1 MSRSQLSVL
10 VKHQEH
16 CNIDSFPLR
25 FGFTFDED
33 MECTLLLQSKARQ
46 DHRYENRSLY
56 DGVLIHPENDEYF
69 HGSFVVAENSGNNVL
84 VTAWRN
90 DIDTEYYLSAVMKM
104 LRKSGALTT
113 QDLLN
118 FHPRYQ
124 DKQLNSHAD
133 LVLALSEN
141 KSSRE
146 VSRIQQDASQA
157 VMDAQSRIHELEL
170 KNQKLEMEVTNLQ
183 QKSEIKDLLHEV
195 RLTQATVSNPG
206 HQSTSNDSQG
216 KGNFW
221 KGISAALA
229 VSFIA
234 VGGFVGYQTMSSDT
248 TNSNATSLSAP
259 PESAITPDSALRFVD
274 THATVCGKVVQIT
287 DFAKGSYLNFD
298 RMFPQTEFSVV
309 IWKSDVNHVAQN
321 EPLYTTYSNQNVCV
335 TGEVSSY
342 NGRAQI
348 IVKNPQQL
356 ATY

>member
-33 MECTLLLQSKARQ
+33 MECTVLLESKGRQ
-46 DHRYENRSLY
+46 DHRYEDRTLY
-56 DGVLIHPENDEYF
+56 EGVLIHPLTDDRFYGTYVIANNNA
-69 HGSFVVAENSGNNVL
+69 SNVL
-84 VTAWRN
+84 ITAWRN

-104 LRKSGALTT
+104 LRKSGVLTT

-118 FHPRYQ
+118 FHPRYES
-124 DKQLNSHAD
+124 KQLNSHAD

-141 KSSRE
+141 KSSHE

-157 VMDAQSRIHELEL
+157 IMDAQSRIHELEL

-195 RLTQATVSNPG
+195 RLTQATANSASYHFNHVTHEKKPFG
-206 HQSTSNDSQG
+206 
-216 KGNFW
+216 

-229 VSFIA
+229 ALCVGIGGIVTYQAMSGGTVGDIA
-234 VGGFVGYQTMSSDT
+234 PKTSTPPSS
-248 TNSNATSLSAP
+248 AL
-259 PESAITPDSALRFVD
+259 TPDIALRFVD
-274 THATVCGKVVQIT
+274 EYATVCGTVVQIT

-298 RMFPQTEFSVV
+298 RTFPNTQFTAV
-309 IWKSDVNHVAQN
+309 IWNSDFKHVTQDQS
-321 EPLYTTYSNQNVCV
+321 LYTTYSNKNVCV
-335 TGEVSSY
+335 SGKVSSY
-342 NGRAQI
+342 NDRAQI
-348 IVKNPQQL
+348 VLKNPKQISV
-356 ATY
+356 Y

>member
-1 MSRSQLSVL
+1 MSRSQISVL

-33 MECTLLLQSKARQ
+33 MECTLLLESQARQ
-46 DHRYENRSLY
+46 DHRYEDRSVY
-56 DGVLIHPENDEYF
+56 DGVLIHPETDERFY
-69 HGSFVVAENSGNNVL
+69 GTFVVADNNSSNVL
-84 VTAWRN
+84 ITAWRN

-113 QDLLN
+113 QELLN

-146 VSRIQQDASQA
+146 VSRIQQNASKA

-170 KNQKLEMEVTNLQ
+170 RNQKLEMEVTNLQ
-183 QKSEIKDLLHEV
+183 QKNEIKDLLHEV
-195 RLTQATVSNPG
+195 RLTQVTVNNASNHGASKPKEYG
-206 HQSTSNDSQG
+206 G
-216 KGNFW
+216 FW
-221 KGISAALA
+221 KGISAVLIVVCAVIGGMLA
-229 VSFIA
+229 
-234 VGGFVGYQTMSSDT
+234 YQSLTNDAPNASVTRLKSS
-248 TNSNATSLSAP
+248 
-259 PESAITPDSALRFVD
+259 PESAITANNALRFVD
-274 THATVCGKVVQIT
+274 TNATVCGKVVQIT

-298 RMFPQTEFSVV
+298 HTFPQTQFSVV
-309 IWKSDVNHVAQN
+309 IWKSDFNHVAQGRS
-321 EPLYTTYSNQNVCV
+321 LYTTYSNQNVCV
-335 TGEVSSY
+335 TGGITSY
-342 NGRAQI
+342 KGRAQV